1 MKLFN
6 WESRQKQAAKD
17 KKEIIP
23 IHEESGGIIKD
34 REGLSREQQEQAI
47 IKKHLD
53 IDDEEYRLTK
63 NDPEKLTSLEDIPDD
78 VDWQDYMS
86 KLIDWEETEDNEL
99 YSDDEEL
106 AKLEKIEEQK
116 DFGYDDE
123 PQISSAKPQRP
134 KEVSQI
140 INKYS
145 KPSYEWNKLSQSER
159 KEIKNK
165 IQTEIQELYIKQPKK
180 MKRKKEENSVEKA
193 A

>member
-6 WESRQKQAAKD
+6 WESRQKQAATD

-23 IHEESGGIIKD
+23 IHEESGDIIKD
-34 REGLSREQQEQAI
+34 REGLSREQQDQTI
-47 IKKHLD
+47 IKEHLD